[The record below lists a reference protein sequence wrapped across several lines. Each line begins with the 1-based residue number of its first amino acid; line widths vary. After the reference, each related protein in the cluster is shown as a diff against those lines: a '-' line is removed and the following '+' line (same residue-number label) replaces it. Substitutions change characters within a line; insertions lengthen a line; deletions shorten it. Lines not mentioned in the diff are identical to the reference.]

1 MDRIDGEIR
10 KITVGNDLK
19 TGMHYVVG
27 SVIGDMTI
35 SRIEEDIYDNFF
47 LQNKSYIIFVTKD
60 GVNELAWK
68 KFDKL
73 PISIEYKL

>member
-10 KITVGNDLK
+10 KITVGTDLK
-19 TGMHYVVG
+19 LGMHYVVG
-27 SVIGDMTI
+27 SKIGDMTI
-35 SRIEEDIYDNFF
+35 SRIEEDVYDNFF
-47 LQNKSYIIFVTKD
+47 LHNKSYVIFVTKNGID
-60 GVNELAWK
+60 ELVWK

>member
-10 KITVGNDLK
+10 KITVGTDLK
-19 TGMHYVVG
+19 LGMHYVVG
-27 SVIGDMTI
+27 SKIGDMTI
-35 SRIEEDIYDNFF
+35 SRIEEDVYDNFF
-47 LQNKSYIIFVTKD
+47 LQNKSYVIFVTKD
-60 GVNELAWK
+60 GINELVWK